1 MWVKTEG
8 GRAERHSNGVRRE
21 KRGARWCQARQA
33 LITLVGPGG
42 DHRRP
47 ERAHHHRSSKQA
59 SKQARSVKAAA
70 LPWLLIVLPPTDSW
84 ASRRRAHL
92 FVLAVALTLVATRI
106 MCRHDCTTQG
116 LSRACGVPQCGLTGE
131 GYHFFAMLPHP

>member
-59 SKQARSVKAAA
+59 SSLSESCCPALAADCPAANGQLGKSSTSALVRARG
-70 LPWLLIVLPPTDSW
+70 
-84 ASRRRAHL
+84 RAH
-92 FVLAVALTLVATRI
+92 AR
-106 MCRHDCTTQG
+106 
-116 LSRACGVPQCGLTGE
+116 
-131 GYHFFAMLPHP
+131 GYPHNVSP